1 MLESKMACSALILM
15 IAHLAIYIVNRM
27 IISFK
32 FTYLIDD
39 AVIWTV
45 KFKIS
50 IKWSSN

>member
-1 MLESKMACSALILM
+1 MACSALILM

-39 AVIWTV
+39 AVI
-45 KFKIS
+45 
-50 IKWSSN
+50 